1 MLAPLNKTE
10 RSSIDEP
17 RQEGYSVALAPMKRN
32 PLSLYLGLER
42 DTYVLFVA
50 RLVNAMGSFVFP
62 FLTLLLVKKLGFS
75 PAEAGTIIFI
85 SAAANVPGSLIG
97 GHLADRIGRK
107 PVIVAA
113 EAMVVVLFL
122 ICAFLG
128 TRLVIVAFIIV
139 AELALGAVWP
149 ATNALLT
156 DRTTRE
162 NRQASFSLI
171 YLGFNLGFAVGLF
184 LAGILFEN
192 HLPWIFIGNALST
205 LVSML
210 LVLLFVKEPERS
222 DEALDESPVEER
234 AVKGNI
240 VRVLLTR
247 PYLLGFVGAI
257 FLLNFVYAQINF
269 TLPLQIENLFPKD
282 GSTLYGTL
290 MSVAAVYV
298 VLLTPIVV
306 ALTKR
311 YSPIANQIVA
321 GLLYALGF
329 GSIGYL
335 HSFPLYL
342 VAAFVWTIGEVLF
355 ATNASVYI
363 ANHSPKSHR
372 GRLNAVLP
380 LVMEAG
386 FAFNPP
392 LAGRYL
398 AAHKIQSVWPLS
410 FLVGIAAVCGLALL
424 AFFEQ
429 RRKSSVISENLQ
441 P

>member
-1 MLAPLNKTE
+1 
-10 RSSIDEP
+10 
-17 RQEGYSVALAPMKRN
+17 MKRN

-85 SAAANVPGSLIG
+85 SAACNVPGSLIG

-107 PVIVAA
+107 PVIVVA
-113 EAMVVVLFL
+113 EALVVLLFL
-122 ICAFLG
+122 TCAFLG
-128 TRLVIVAFIIV
+128 TNLVIVAFIIV

-156 DRTTRE
+156 DRTNRE

-184 LAGILFEN
+184 LAGVLFEK
-192 HLPWIFIGNALST
+192 HLPWIFIGNAIST
-205 LVSML
+205 LISML
-210 LVLLFVKEPERS
+210 LVLFFVKEPARLPVGEQG
-222 DEALDESPVEER
+222 DEADEVPVEER

-240 VRVLLTR
+240 LKVLLTR

-269 TLPLQIENLFPKD
+269 TLPLQIERLFPKE

-298 VLLTPIVV
+298 VILTPIVV

-311 YSPIANQIVA
+311 FSPIGNQIVA

-335 HSFPLYL
+335 RSFPLYL

-398 AAHKIQSVWPLS
+398 IAHSIRSVWPLS
-410 FLVGIAAVCGLALL
+410 FLVGVVAVCGLVLL
-424 AFFEQ
+424 AYFE
-429 RRKSSVISENLQ
+429 RRRRSSQLRSVPE
-441 P
+441 